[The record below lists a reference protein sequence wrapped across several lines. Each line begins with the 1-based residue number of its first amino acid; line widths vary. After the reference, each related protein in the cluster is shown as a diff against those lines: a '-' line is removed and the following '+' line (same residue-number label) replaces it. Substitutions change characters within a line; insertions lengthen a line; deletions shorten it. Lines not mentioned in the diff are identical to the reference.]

1 MRAPPA
7 MSALHRAWCAL
18 YRALLV
24 CLPPGLRERHGA
36 AMLDLF
42 TRELA
47 RPGAGALGAARV
59 ALAGI
64 GDLIWRGYY
73 ERAAEERRFLMHRGW
88 GAMGTLGEGI
98 GIAFFTLTALLLLNY
113 THRHLP
119 GLPAGRG
126 AAMVLYAV
134 PFTIA
139 LTIPASLFV
148 GVLWGLTRAGAVDPG
163 VPPHAP
169 SVRPLPLA
177 VGAAAVAL
185 LAFGLTAEVVPR
197 ANARLVGVLT
207 GRTPTLPTDRTMTL
221 AALCAEARRLDAVQ
235 ATRRDPRMQGSLAN
249 LRVEIHKKFALPA
262 ACVLLTL
269 LAAGLARRAPQAS
282 AGKIAMASAAVF
294 GGYYLLLMGG
304 ETLADRLIVPPALA
318 IWSAN
323 IVVLGLAAMTLR
335 TTPRGMDAAQ
345 LPAMPRR

>member
-1 MRAPPA
+1 M
-7 MSALHRAWCAL
+7 

-24 CLPPGLRERHGA
+24 CLPRGLRERHGA
-36 AMLDLF
+36 AMLDLYA
-42 TRELA
+42 RELA
-47 RPGAGALGAARV
+47 RQGGAPLGVSRAAVAGMADLLARGVVERV
-59 ALAGI
+59 
-64 GDLIWRGYY
+64 
-73 ERAAEERRFLMHRGW
+73 AEERRFLVHGGW
-88 GAMGTLGEGI
+88 GAMGTLGKGI

-113 THRHLP
+113 TQRHLP
-119 GLPAGRG
+119 GLSAGRG
-126 AAMVLYAV
+126 AALVLYAV
-134 PFTIA
+134 PCTIA
-139 LTIPASLFV
+139 LTIPAALFV

-163 VPPHAP
+163 VPPQTP

-207 GRTPTLPTDRTMTL
+207 GRTATLPTDRTMTL
-221 AALCAEARRLDAVQ
+221 AALRAEARRLDAVQ
-235 ATRRDPRMQGSLAN
+235 ATRRDPRMQASRAN
-249 LRVEIHKKFALPA
+249 LRGEIHRAHLRVEIHKKFALPA

-282 AGKIAMASAAVF
+282 GVTIAMASAAVF

-304 ETLADRLIVPPALA
+304 ETLADQSVVPPALA
-318 IWSAN
+318 MWSAN
-323 IVVLGLAAMTLR
+323 FVVLGLAAMTLR
-335 TTPRGMDAAQ
+335 ATPRGMDAAQ

>member
-1 MRAPPA
+1 MRAPLPPVA
-7 MSALHRAWCAL
+7 AIRVWGAL

-24 CLPPGLRERHGA
+24 CLPRGLRERHGA
-36 AMLDLF
+36 AMLDLYAQ
-42 TRELA
+42 ELA
-47 RPGAGALGAARV
+47 RQGGAPLGVSRAAVAGMADLLARGVVERV
-59 ALAGI
+59 
-64 GDLIWRGYY
+64 
-73 ERAAEERRFLMHRGW
+73 AEERRFLVHAGW
-88 GAMGTLGEGI
+88 GAMGTLGKGI
-98 GIAFFTLTALLLLNY
+98 GIAFCTLTALLLLHY
-113 THRHLP
+113 TQRHLP
-119 GLPAGRG
+119 GLSAGRG
-126 AAMVLYAV
+126 AALVLYAV

-163 VPPHAP
+163 VAPQTP
-169 SVRPLPLA
+169 SVRPLPLV

-197 ANARLVGVLT
+197 ANARLLGVLT
-207 GRTPTLPTDRTMTL
+207 GRTATLPTHRTMTL
-221 AALCAEARRLDAVQ
+221 AALRAEARRLDAVQ
-235 ATRRDPRMQGSLAN
+235 ATRRDPRTQASLAN

-282 AGKIAMASAAVF
+282 GVTIAMASAAVF

-304 ETLADRLIVPPALA
+304 ETLADQSIVPPALA
-318 IWSAN
+318 MWSAN

-335 TTPRGMDAAQ
+335 ATPRGMDAAQ